1 MSNNGIGV
9 NKIIEGVNDVG
20 VELTQF
26 THPNI
31 QIIDEIIR
39 RAATDAGINKP
50 VKKDLRIADLK
61 AKSEYDDSFERNAN
75 LIYERKS
82 KKRFKSQT
90 NLSFRPFLASRE
102 EFFKGAIM
110 LENNNEF
117 IIKDNFFFSSN

>member
-50 VKKDLRIADLK
+50 VKKDL
-61 AKSEYDDSFERNAN
+61 
-75 LIYERKS
+75 
-82 KKRFKSQT
+82 
-90 NLSFRPFLASRE
+90 
-102 EFFKGAIM
+102 G
-110 LENNNEF
+110 
-117 IIKDNFFFSSN
+117 